1 LTKDDVLAVLAD
13 SASPP
18 DQDLVRLMWQEARDL
33 LKRLEGS
40 SVRRMSVQ
48 AGQYKVE
55 IELGGTVIET
65 VAGAPRAATGGA
77 AAASAGAA
85 ALDSRL
91 PILAPL
97 VGTFFR
103 SPQPGAKAFV
113 EVGDVVEPGQTV
125 GIVEAMKIM
134 NQVASEHRGRV
145 VEIATNDGE
154 WVEFQ
159 QPLIYLEPLEA
170 GSSESA

>member
-1 LTKDDVLAVLAD
+1 LTKNGDG
-13 SASPP
+13 ASPP

-40 SVRRMSVQ
+40 AVRRMSVQ

-55 IELGGTVIET
+55 IELGGYAEAAIPR
-65 VAGAPRAATGGA
+65 GAPAATGGEAGRA
-77 AAASAGAA
+77 AV
-85 ALDSRL
+85 LDSRL
-91 PILAPL
+91 PVMAPL

-113 EVGDVVEPGQTV
+113 EEGDVVEPGQTI

-134 NQVASEHRGRV
+134 NQVASDHRGRV
-145 VEIATNDGE
+145 VEIAVKDGE

-170 GSSESA
+170 GSETGSA